1 MEATVREFTK
11 IQAAAELIWDLSES
25 AENAGTEGAAPDL
38 RGYLG
43 GIRTAVSMILDEL
56 HCIRLRE
63 AERMDEWGEGEL
75 EEDLDDLERKILTNF
90 RKARKLKRESEITK
104 DGLTV
109 LLGAK
114 AMGPMKKE
122 AEPGR
127 LPDVPDWRDNANLS
141 DGSDER
147 GSRKSGTRSPEKRGS
162 RKSGTRSAGKD
173 GAAAFAEDDRLTRIR
188 LTVAAHQGDGLAEII
203 EAILADG
210 TDLKTLA
217 SILGVN
223 KARISEAKHG
233 HARPGFVARFA
244 EVLGSDGG
252 AANNGADGAYEANG
266 QERGRRGMANCRGKR
281 GAK

>member
-1 MEATVREFTK
+1 MEVTVREFTK

-122 AEPGR
+122 AKPER
-127 LPDVPDWRDNANLS
+127 LPDVPDWRDTEAA
-141 DGSDER
+141 
-147 GSRKSGTRSPEKRGS
+147 KR
-162 RKSGTRSAGKD
+162 RD
-173 GAAAFAEDDRLTRIR
+173 GAAQFAKDDKLTQIR
-188 LTVAAHQGDGLAEII
+188 LTVAAHQGEKLSKII

-233 HARPGFVARFA
+233 HARPG
-244 EVLGSDGG
+244 EGG
-252 AANNGADGAYEANG
+252 AA
-266 QERGRRGMANCRGKR
+266 
-281 GAK
+281 GAKAANSRTGRTGRTGRTNAGSKAEGK

>member
-109 LLGAK
+109 LLAAK

-122 AEPGR
+122 AKPGR
-127 LPDVPDWRDNANLS
+127 LPDVPDWRDTEAGKRELS
-141 DGSDER
+141 DGSD
-147 GSRKSGTRSPEKRGS
+147 KRGN

-173 GAAAFAEDDRLTRIR
+173 GAAAFAEDDRLTQIR
-188 LTVAAHQGDGLAEII
+188 LTVAAHQGKKLSKII

-223 KARISEAKHG
+223 RARISEAKHG
-233 HARPGFVARFA
+233 HARPGFVARFC
-244 EVLGSDGG
+244 EVLGEGSDLT
-252 AANNGADGAYEANG
+252 NS
-266 QERGRRGMANCRGKR
+266 RTGRTGRTNAGSKAEGK
-281 GAK
+281 